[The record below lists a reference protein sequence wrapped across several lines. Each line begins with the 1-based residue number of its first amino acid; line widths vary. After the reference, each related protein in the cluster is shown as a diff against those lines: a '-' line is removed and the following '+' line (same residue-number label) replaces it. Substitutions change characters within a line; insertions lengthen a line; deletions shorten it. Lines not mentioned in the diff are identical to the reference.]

1 MNLAIIVRTSV
12 FMTLSSCFSVS
23 SSMKHVFPLRFHF
36 TSSRNSNLQMYKHI
50 AIQNQMLLHTKS
62 GPGFIS
68 GAGSYYKSGAGSYY
82 KSGSGSGS
90 RNFRYIDMKIK
101 SKGKNDAFDYEI
113 PSTNSITSY
122 NVNQLYNVHQWK
134 YKPRSDNQ
142 IKYVDYLINPNIS
155 IVGGFGPAG
164 SGKTLFACHAAVGAL
179 KAGLVDKIIITRP
192 LISVDEEELGFLPGS
207 IANKMDP
214 WTRPIFDILG
224 EFYTAN
230 QIHSM
235 VENGVIEISPLAY
248 MRGRTFKRAF
258 IIADEMQNSSPNQM
272 LMMLTRIGEA
282 SKLVITGDLKQ
293 SDRPGINGLRDF
305 IQKLRGVSHRL
316 SDDGHGN
323 SLIEFVELENC
334 DIQRSPVVARVLSIY
349 AADAEKVNHIKQ
361 SDAAIIP
368 KGYEPKS
375 YTL

>member
-1 MNLAIIVRTSV
+1 MNLIIMMTSL
-12 FMTLSSCFSVS
+12 FAALSSRSAVCS
-23 SSMKHVFPLRFHF
+23 SIKQYVPLYFTPICILNSQRCKYIKMSNQVFHH
-36 TSSRNSNLQMYKHI
+36 HI
-50 AIQNQMLLHTKS
+50 H
-62 GPGFIS
+62 
-68 GAGSYYKSGAGSYY
+68 
-82 KSGSGSGS
+82 GS
-90 RNFRYIDMKIK
+90 RFFHRYRFVDMKVK
-101 SKGKNDAFDYEI
+101 PKGKYHPDDSSI
-113 PSTNSITSY
+113 PSSLSSY
-122 NVNQLYNVHQWK
+122 NTNLHQLYNIQQWK

-142 IKYVDYLINPNIS
+142 IKYVDYLINPNVS

-179 KAGLVDKIIITRP
+179 KAGLVDKIVITRP

-316 SDDGHGN
+316 SYDDDGHEN
-323 SLIEFVELENC
+323 SLIQFVELENC
-334 DIQRSPVVARVLSIY
+334 DIQRSAVVAHVLSIY
-349 AADAEKVNHIKQ
+349 AADAEKVNHIKH